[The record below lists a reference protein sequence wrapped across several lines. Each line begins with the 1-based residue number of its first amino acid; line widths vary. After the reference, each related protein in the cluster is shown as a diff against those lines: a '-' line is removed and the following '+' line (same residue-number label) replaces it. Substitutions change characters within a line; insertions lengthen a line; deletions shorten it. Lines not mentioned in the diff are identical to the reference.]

1 MLLHFENPDQLQLGR
16 CYIVWERLGK
26 PKGRNCMF
34 TVWNC
39 LQSLK
44 HDWWI
49 AFSFEIK
56 NKLER
61 REKKEAQWEYKP
73 NFRMRTEATRLK
85 TIEPDMFHPS

>member
-1 MLLHFENPDQLQLGR
+1 
-16 CYIVWERLGK
+16 
-26 PKGRNCMF
+26 MF

-61 REKKEAQWEYKP
+61 REKKEPQWEYKP